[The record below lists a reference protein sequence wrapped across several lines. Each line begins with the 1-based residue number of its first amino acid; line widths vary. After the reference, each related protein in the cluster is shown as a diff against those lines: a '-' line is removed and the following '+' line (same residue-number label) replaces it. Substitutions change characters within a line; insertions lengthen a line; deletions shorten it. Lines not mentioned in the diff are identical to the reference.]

1 MARKGFQTK
10 GNPMDSMLRECTR
23 FSIDPATRKRAP
35 ILIAWAIM
43 VMSVPRSAKDPASQ
57 TYTKHVG
64 CNQLPDFLIVSR
76 QPQITLLTA
85 GRLEFDR
92 AREQDVIF
100 EMNMPVQIVLK
111 LFEPLEEGTI
121 GRTGIFRRVKITAQT
136 TDLGE

>member
-1 MARKGFQTK
+1 MHPLFY
-10 GNPMDSMLRECTR
+10 
-23 FSIDPATRKRAP
+23 
-35 ILIAWAIM
+35 
-43 VMSVPRSAKDPASQ
+43 RSGDQEKSTNSDCMGDYGHVSAAKCERSSKSN
-57 TYTKHVG
+57 YTKHVG